1 MKETKYYTENN
12 EERIN
17 SPSTSTIASHRLG
30 GGNVNQGT
38 DVAVI
43 RTPKATALG
52 SIVEDA
58 RARQQQHFWLIIIFS
73 LCVLLIVL
81 LVGH

>member
-1 MKETKYYTENN
+1 M
-12 EERIN
+12 
-17 SPSTSTIASHRLG
+17 
-30 GGNVNQGT
+30 NQGT